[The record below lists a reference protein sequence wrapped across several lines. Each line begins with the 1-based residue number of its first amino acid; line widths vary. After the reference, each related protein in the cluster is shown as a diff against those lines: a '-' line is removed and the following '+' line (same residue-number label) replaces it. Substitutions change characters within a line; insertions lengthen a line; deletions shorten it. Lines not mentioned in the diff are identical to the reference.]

1 MRTRR
6 VLIYLSILALL
17 AAYLYYFEGIREKA
31 RLSEEE
37 RARFFFQVEPSKISA
52 LRLSPT
58 GGKPL
63 ALVRDGQWRLAE
75 PIQSPADEFILRGLL
90 AALTGLKTERQVE
103 AAARDLGPYGL
114 DRPTFHL
121 VFEAEG
127 RWHNLR
133 IGAKT
138 PVGDHF
144 YASGD
149 EENRVVLIAASQE
162 SALNKSLADLR
173 GKELFTLRTEA
184 VDRIDIRRSEGALV
198 LTRSEGKGWQAAR
211 DPALKIKSAKV
222 ESLLNQLV
230 SLRVSRFVDEA
241 EAAKARLG
249 LDSPRLRLSL
259 SAKEL
264 RETLIVG
271 APGPNRGIYAKS
283 DHLPGIFLVDEDAL
297 KKVPAGVR
305 DLEDRTLLSFET
317 EQVARLEVKLAA
329 NTVELERQ
337 DDTWKRVDGQGGTP
351 SEGWRVSA
359 LLRKVQDL
367 EYIEGAP
374 PTAQEPDDGAPMR
387 LVLASRGGARI
398 AAISVNGIPAGKEGR
413 AVLWIARGSEASRAC
428 LVDADALRSLEQGM
442 KQVLTT
448 D

>member
-1 MRTRR
+1 MRTRK

-37 RARFFFQVEPSKISA
+37 RARLLFQVEPGKISA

-63 ALVRDGQWRLAE
+63 ALVRDGQWRLTE
-75 PIQSPADEFILRGLL
+75 PIQSPADEFVLRGLL
-90 AALTGLKTERQVE
+90 AALAGLKTERQVE
-103 AAARDLGPYGL
+103 AAARDLRPYGL
-114 DRPTFHL
+114 DRPTLHL
-121 VFEAEG
+121 AFEAEG

-133 IGAKT
+133 VGAAT

-149 EENRVVLIAASQE
+149 EETRVVLVGASQE
-162 SALNKSLADLR
+162 SALNKSLSDFR

-184 VDRIDIRRSEGALV
+184 VDRIDISRSEGAFV
-198 LTRSEGKGWQAAR
+198 LTRSETKGWQAAG
-211 DPALKIKSAKV
+211 DPALNIKTAKV
-222 ESLLNQLV
+222 ESLLNQLT
-230 SLRVSRFVDEA
+230 SLRASRFVDEA

-249 LDSPRLRLSL
+249 LNPPRLRLSL

-264 RETLIVG
+264 RETLLVG
-271 APGPNRGIYAKS
+271 ASGPNRGIYAKS
-283 DHLPGIFLVDEDAL
+283 DHSPGICLVDADAL
-297 KKVPAGVR
+297 KKVPAGLGE
-305 DLEDRTLLSFET
+305 LEDRALLSFET

-329 NTVELERQ
+329 NAVELERQ
-337 DDTWKRVDGQGGTP
+337 DDTWKRVEGQGGKP
-351 SEGWRVSA
+351 SEEWRVNA
-359 LLRKVQDL
+359 LLRRVQEL

-374 PTAQEPDDGAPMR
+374 PTAQEPDDGAPLR
-387 LVLASRGGARI
+387 LVLASRGGERI
-398 AAISVNGIPAGKEGR
+398 AAISVNGIPAGKERRG
-413 AVLWIARGSEASRAC
+413 VLWIARGSEAPKAY
-428 LVDADALRSLEQGM
+428 LVEADALRSLERRM
-442 KQVLTT
+442 KHVLIS

>member
-1 MRTRR
+1 
-6 VLIYLSILALL
+6 
-17 AAYLYYFEGIREKA
+17 
-31 RLSEEE
+31 
-37 RARFFFQVEPSKISA
+37 
-52 LRLSPT
+52 
-58 GGKPL
+58 
-63 ALVRDGQWRLAE
+63 
-75 PIQSPADEFILRGLL
+75 
-90 AALTGLKTERQVE
+90 
-103 AAARDLGPYGL
+103 
-114 DRPTFHL
+114 
-121 VFEAEG
+121 
-127 RWHNLR
+127 
-133 IGAKT
+133 
-138 PVGDHF
+138 
-144 YASGD
+144 
-149 EENRVVLIAASQE
+149 
-162 SALNKSLADLR
+162 
-173 GKELFTLRTEA
+173 
-184 VDRIDIRRSEGALV
+184 
-198 LTRSEGKGWQAAR
+198 
-211 DPALKIKSAKV
+211 LKIKSAKV
-222 ESLLNQLV
+222 ESLLNQTGFSSCQPV
-230 SLRVSRFVDEA
+230 RRRA

-249 LDSPRLRLSL
+249 LDSPRLRLNL

-271 APGPNRGIYAKS
+271 APGPEPG
-283 DHLPGIFLVDEDAL
+283 HLCQERSLAGIFLVDEDAL

-428 LVDADALRSLEQGM
+428 SR
-442 KQVLTT
+442 
-448 D
+448 

>member
-6 VLIYLSILALL
+6 ILIYLSILALL

-37 RARFFFQVEPSKISA
+37 RARLLFQVEPSKISA

-103 AAARDLGPYGL
+103 AAARDLVPYGL

-173 GKELFTLRTEA
+173 GKEPFTLRTEDI
-184 VDRIDIRRSEGALV
+184 DRIEISRREGMLV
-198 LTRSEGKGWQAAR
+198 LARIEGKGWQAAR
-211 DPALKIKSAKV
+211 DPALKIKAAKV
-222 ESLLNQLV
+222 ESLLNQLT
-230 SLRVSRFVDEA
+230 SLRALRFAEEA
-241 EAAKARLG
+241 EAVRARLG
-249 LDSPRLRLSL
+249 LNPPRFRVTL
-259 SAKEL
+259 SAKER
-264 RETLIVG
+264 RETLLVG
-271 APGPNRGIYAKS
+271 APGSNRNIYAAS
-283 DHLPGIFLVDEDAL
+283 DRLPGILVVDENAL
-297 KKVPAGVR
+297 KRVPAGLG
-305 DLEDRTLLSFET
+305 DLEDRALLSFET
-317 EQVARLEVKLAA
+317 DQVGEFRLKLGER
-329 NTVELERQ
+329 VVQLERHG
-337 DDTWKRVDGQGGTP
+337 DTWARSKGEAGKAP
-351 SEGWRVSA
+351 EGWRVDA
-359 LLRKVQDL
+359 LLRRIQDL
-367 EYIEGAP
+367 EYFEGAP
-374 PTAQEPDDGAPMR
+374 PIAQEPDEGAPVR

-398 AAISVNGIPAGKEGR
+398 TAISVNGIPAGKEGR
-413 AVLWIARGSEASRAC
+413 GVLWIARGSEAPRAY